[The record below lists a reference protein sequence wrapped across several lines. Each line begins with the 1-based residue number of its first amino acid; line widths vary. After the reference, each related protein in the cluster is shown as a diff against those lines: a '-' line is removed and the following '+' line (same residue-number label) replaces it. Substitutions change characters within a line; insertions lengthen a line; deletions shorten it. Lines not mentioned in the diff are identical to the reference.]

1 MVLGPPQ
8 NNNNPQR
15 RQSDPREDQA
25 NSIDDQGRACMENGD
40 YESALAYFQQAYDL
54 SQLERFA
61 KYYRA
66 DIAWAKGCIASQ
78 NGSRAAKSGDY
89 RTAIRYF
96 EEAGSLQPKVK
107 GYKKQIAWA
116 KGELE
121 AQQGDEASRNGD
133 RATALA
139 HYKRAEQLW
148 PDDVYRTVIARV
160 SQEVKDEKAR
170 KKQDEEAVARI
181 QDSIQRVAGELASTV
196 PKEGSSTLDFAP
208 AATDAASPPAVVA
221 DEGGHAALDFVPAT
235 PGTPTPPDPDPTLR
249 DAVNDTP
256 SDKDVGP
263 GSSGYNVAKVRFATV
278 ASVNPGSDTKAGDQA
293 LAAADVAGKNGDLTT
308 IYDIGGNKAAGSLTR
323 PSEPPIDPATFS
335 TRVRNDQRMID
346 ALAQLGDL
354 NADRSKLDAEL
365 LRLTTAMK
373 QAKDRKTMAE
383 INRQVDQKSGEFQA
397 NLLAITKAEEKVRK
411 VHRTIDAEVA
421 KPADAPV
428 TKADPAGENA
438 K

>member
-170 KKQDEEAVARI
+170 KKQDEAAVAKI
-181 QDSIQRVAGELASTV
+181 QDSIQRVAGELASTD
-196 PKEGSSTLDFAP
+196 PKEGSSTLDFAQP
-208 AATDAASPPAVVA
+208 DTDAASALTVAA
-221 DEGGHAALDFVPAT
+221 DEGSHTALDFVAAT
-235 PGTPTPPDPDPTLR
+235 PARPSTPESDPPLR

-263 GSSGYNVAKVRFATV
+263 GSAGYNVAKVRFATV
-278 ASVNPGSDTKAGDQA
+278 APAKPGSDTKAGDQA
-293 LAAADVAGKNGDLTT
+293 LAAADVAGKNGDLTPL
-308 IYDIGGNKAAGSLTR
+308 YDIGGVKSAGSLTR

-373 QAKDRKTMAE
+373 QAKDSKTMAE
-383 INRQVDQKSGEFQA
+383 INRQVDQKNGEFQA
-397 NLLAITKAEEKVRK
+397 NLLAITKAEEKVKK
-411 VHRTIDAEVA
+411 VHRTIDAEVV
-421 KPADAPV
+421 KPTDAPV
-428 TKADPAGENA
+428 TKADPAVESA

>member
-1 MVLGPPQ
+1 
-8 NNNNPQR
+8 
-15 RQSDPREDQA
+15 
-25 NSIDDQGRACMENGD
+25 MENGD

-66 DIAWAKGCIASQ
+66 DIAWAKGCIASR
-78 NGSRAAKSGDY
+78 NGSSAAKTGDY
-89 RTAIRYF
+89 RTALRCF
-96 EEAGSLQPKVK
+96 EEAASLQPKVK

-139 HYKRAEQLW
+139 HYKRAELLW
-148 PDDVYRTVIARV
+148 PEDVYRTVIARV

-170 KKQDEEAVARI
+170 KRQDEEAVAKI
-181 QDSIQRVAGELASTV
+181 QDSIQRVAGELASTA
-196 PKEGSSTLDFAP
+196 PKQSSASLDFAQP
-208 AATDAASPPAVVA
+208 DTDAASASA
-221 DEGGHAALDFVPAT
+221 KAGTGEDHTGLDFVDASPST
-235 PGTPTPPDPDPTLR
+235 PESEPPLR

-263 GSSGYNVAKVRFATV
+263 GSAGYNVAKVRFATV
-278 ASVNPGSDTKAGDQA
+278 APAKPGSDTKAGDQA
-293 LAAADVAGKNGDLTT
+293 LAAAGVAGKNGDLTPL
-308 IYDIGGNKAAGSLTR
+308 YDIGGVKSAGSLAR

-335 TRVRNDQRMID
+335 TRVRNDRRMID

-373 QAKDRKTMAE
+373 QAKDPKTMAE
-383 INRQVDQKSGEFQA
+383 INRQVDQKNGEFQA
-397 NLLAITKAEEKVRK
+397 NLLAITKAEEKVKK

-421 KPADAPV
+421 KPAGAPV
-428 TKADPAGENA
+428 TNADSAANTTAVNPDATASPDPKGG